1 MKKINNILVTVLA
14 LATLVS
20 CIKDLNTLPLNDYD
34 TTSEDAYVDQASYLS
49 GLAYINAYYNFVSQN
64 SAGNSDLSF
73 DDAGQSELL
82 RQWMVMN
89 DLPTKSQDIGWGD
102 SYIMDITNHTWT
114 NADNNAFIAVYTR
127 CMKGIA
133 LVNEYLLQTTDQKLE
148 LRGHTDFKDA
158 IAQYRAEATFHRA
171 MFYYILMDLFGN
183 PPLALEENIGGELP
197 KQIKRADL
205 FVWLEKQ
212 LLDLLKEDSA
222 MPAKGAVPY
231 PRPNKDAVKA
241 LLARM
246 YLNAEIYTGTA
257 RWEDAKQYAKEVID
271 NGYSLHP
278 NYRELFLYDN
288 GQTCANDEFI
298 FAIEYDAEK
307 AQSWGG
313 TTTLCSGA
321 FSDEM
326 NEIVA
331 KYLGVTEVNYVSPE
345 KWDGYHLN
353 PEFLTENDAVLSD
366 VNWDGTGLG
375 FDPEKSD
382 RRLLICNQGDP
393 NYKASI
399 STSGWR
405 VWKWTSMRSDGYVY
419 KRGGDD
425 SDDWKLSSADFA
437 IFRLPE
443 MYYIYAES
451 DARLHG
457 GTTSDAT
464 AVGYIRAL
472 RNRAGL
478 TTKASLSVEDI
489 LKDKAVE
496 YLWEGQ
502 RRQDEIRLG
511 IFDSDKNRWIY
522 PILESD
528 RAANGNLEQN
538 PGY

>member
-1 MKKINNILVTVLA
+1 
-14 LATLVS
+14 
-20 CIKDLNTLPLNDYD
+20 
-34 TTSEDAYVDQASYLS
+34 
-49 GLAYINAYYNFVSQN
+49 
-64 SAGNSDLSF
+64 
-73 DDAGQSELL
+73 
-82 RQWMVMN
+82 
-89 DLPTKSQDIGWGD
+89 
-102 SYIMDITNHTWT
+102 
-114 NADNNAFIAVYTR
+114 
-127 CMKGIA
+127 
-133 LVNEYLLQTTDQKLE
+133 
-148 LRGHTDFKDA
+148 
-158 IAQYRAEATFHRA
+158 
-171 MFYYILMDLFGN
+171 
-183 PPLALEENIGGELP
+183 
-197 KQIKRADL
+197 
-205 FVWLEKQ
+205 
-212 LLDLLKEDSA
+212 
-222 MPAKGAVPY
+222 
-231 PRPNKDAVKA
+231 
-241 LLARM
+241 M

-345 KWDGYHLN
+345 KWNGYHLN

-366 VNWDGTGLG
+366 VNWDGNGLG

>member
-1 MKKINNILVTVLA
+1 
-14 LATLVS
+14 
-20 CIKDLNTLPLNDYD
+20 
-34 TTSEDAYVDQASYLS
+34 
-49 GLAYINAYYNFVSQN
+49 
-64 SAGNSDLSF
+64 
-73 DDAGQSELL
+73 
-82 RQWMVMN
+82 
-89 DLPTKSQDIGWGD
+89 
-102 SYIMDITNHTWT
+102 
-114 NADNNAFIAVYTR
+114 
-127 CMKGIA
+127 
-133 LVNEYLLQTTDQKLE
+133 
-148 LRGHTDFKDA
+148 
-158 IAQYRAEATFHRA
+158 
-171 MFYYILMDLFGN
+171 
-183 PPLALEENIGGELP
+183 
-197 KQIKRADL
+197 
-205 FVWLEKQ
+205 
-212 LLDLLKEDSA
+212 
-222 MPAKGAVPY
+222 
-231 PRPNKDAVKA
+231 
-241 LLARM
+241 
-246 YLNAEIYTGTA
+246 
-257 RWEDAKQYAKEVID
+257 
-271 NGYSLHP
+271 
-278 NYRELFLYDN
+278 
-288 GQTCANDEFI
+288 
-298 FAIEYDAEK
+298 
-307 AQSWGG
+307 
-313 TTTLCSGA
+313 
-321 FSDEM
+321 M

-345 KWDGYHLN
+345 KWNGYHLN

-366 VNWDGTGLG
+366 VNWDGNGLG

-382 RRLLICNQGDP
+382 RPLLICNQGDP